1 MVNELNKVGGTAMTR
16 LRRGAAFLL
25 VAVIMT
31 GCASMDE
38 MAGVDDGYQWCL
50 VSTTAAGGAAGA
62 LTDGG
67 VGGMVIGLLGG
78 AALGSI
84 VCERPPADSDGDGV
98 TDDLDQCPDTPVEAH
113 GMVDEHGCPLDSDG
127 DGVPDYLDACPD
139 TPEGIMVDES
149 GCPVDSDGDG
159 FTDDVDACPNEP
171 APDSEDGC
179 PVPCEPLAIVTNV
192 NFDFDK
198 SDVRPDAAAKLEG
211 VQGVLAA
218 NPDLLVRVVG
228 HADSTGTDEY
238 NLALSL
244 RRAASVRNH
253 LAEHGISMTRL
264 DVSGRGESEPLVS
277 NNTKAGRAVNRR
289 VEFLAENEVCK

>member
-1 MVNELNKVGGTAMTR
+1 MKNI
-16 LRRGAAFLL
+16 LRAAASLL
-25 VAVIMT
+25 IAVVVT
-31 GCASMDE
+31 GCTSMDE
-38 MAGVDDGYQWCL
+38 RAGGNDGYHWCV
-50 VSTTAAGGAAGA
+50 VSTSAAGAAAGA

-67 VGGMVIGLLGG
+67 PGGAVIGLVGG
-78 AALGSI
+78 AVLGSLL
-84 VCERPPADSDGDGV
+84 CEKPPADSDGDGV
-98 TDDLDQCPDTPVEAH
+98 TDDIDQCPDTPVEAH
-113 GMVDEHGCPLDSDG
+113 GMVDEVGCPLDSDA

-139 TPEGIMVDES
+139 TPEGIMVDEA

-198 SDVRPDAAAKLEG
+198 SDVRPDAAAKLTG
-211 VQGVLAA
+211 VEGVLAA

-228 HADSTGTDEY
+228 HADSTGADEY

-244 RRAASVRNH
+244 RRAESVRKH
-253 LAEHGISMTRL
+253 LSEQGISMTRM
-264 DVSGRGESEPLVS
+264 DVSGKGESEPLVS
-277 NNTKAGRAVNRR
+277 NATSAGRAVNRR

>member
-1 MVNELNKVGGTAMTR
+1 MKNIWR
-16 LRRGAAFLL
+16 AAASLL
-25 VAVIMT
+25 VAVMMT
-31 GCASMDE
+31 GCTSMDE
-38 MAGVDDGYQWCL
+38 MAGGNDGHQWC
-50 VSTTAAGGAAGA
+50 VIGTTAVGAAGGALVDGGLGGGVAGLVGGA
-62 LTDGG
+62 L
-67 VGGMVIGLLGG
+67 
-78 AALGSI
+78 LGSLL
-84 VCERPPADSDGDGV
+84 CEKPPGDSDGDGV
-98 TDDLDQCPDTPVEAH
+98 TDDVDQCPDTPAEAH
-113 GMVDEHGCPLDSDG
+113 GMVDAVGCPLDSDG

-198 SDVRPDAAAKLEG
+198 SDVRPDAAAKLSG
-211 VQGVLAA
+211 VQSVLAA

-238 NLALSL
+238 NMALSL
-244 RRAASVRNH
+244 RRAESVRMH
-253 LAEHGISMTRL
+253 LAEQGISLTRM

-277 NNTKAGRAVNRR
+277 NDTSAGREVNRR